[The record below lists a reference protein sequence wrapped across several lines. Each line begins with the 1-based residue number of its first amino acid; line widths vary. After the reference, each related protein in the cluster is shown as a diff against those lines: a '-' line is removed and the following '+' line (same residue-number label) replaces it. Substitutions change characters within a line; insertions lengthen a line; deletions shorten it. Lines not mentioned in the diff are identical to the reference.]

1 MASPNLSEL
10 VTTTLYD
17 RRTTLA
23 DNVTKNNAIL
33 YQLEKKGKRRD
44 FTGGRQMVEP
54 IFYAENSTYTR
65 YSGYDTLN
73 INPSD
78 VISGAV
84 YDVKQAAVAVS
95 ISGLEQLLNSGKAQI
110 IDFLAAKMENAESS
124 FQNGL
129 AADLYSLGTADSSK
143 QIGGLQYGVADSPA
157 TGIVG
162 GINRAN
168 FSFWKNY
175 SYDATTDGGAP
186 VTPANI
192 VDYMLKMYQGV
203 SRGNDKPDFWVADN
217 IYWRAYWESLQAIQ
231 RINSAD
237 GGGMAAAGFATLD
250 FMGAPVIM
258 DGGIGGNCPASH
270 MYALNSKYMSYR
282 PHVDRNMDPIGGDRW
297 SINQDATVKLIGWA
311 GNLTYSG
318 CQFLGVLKD

>member
-10 VTTTLYD
+10 ITTTLYD

-33 YQLEKKGKRRD
+33 FQLEKKGRRRD

-78 VISGAV
+78 VISAAV
-84 YDVKQAAVAVS
+84 YDIKQAAVAVS
-95 ISGLEQLLNSGKAQI
+95 ISGLEQLQNSGKNAI
-110 IDFLAAKMENAESS
+110 IDWLAAKMENAEST

-129 AADLYSLGTADSSK
+129 SGDLYSAGTADSSK
-143 QIGGLQYGVADSPA
+143 QIGGLQYGIADSPS

-162 GINRAN
+162 GIDRAS

-175 SYDATTDGGAP
+175 SFDATTDGGAA

-192 VDYMLKMYQGV
+192 TDYMLRVYQAT
-203 SRGNDKPDFWVADN
+203 SRGNDKIDMWVGDN
-217 IYWRAYWESLQAIQ
+217 NYWRAYWESLQAIQ
-231 RINSAD
+231 RINKSD
-237 GGGMAAAGFATLD
+237 GDGSAAAGFATLD

-258 DGGIGGNCPASH
+258 DGGIGGNCPTNH
-270 MYALNSKYMSYR
+270 MYGLNSKYMSYR
-282 PHVDRNMDPIGGDRW
+282 PHTDRNMDPIGGDRW

-311 GNLTYSG
+311 GNVTYSG